1 MRNRV
6 PVLGMAAA
14 VTILVACGGDKESTG
29 PNLLPTVTYKATL
42 TGAAERPTPVA
53 SNGTGSFTG
62 VYDPN
67 TGLMTYTVTYSGL
80 GSAST
85 ASHIHCCGTDA
96 QAVGVLVNFQT
107 FGNVLFT
114 PGPTSQTYNGVILLT
129 PAFSASATING
140 DSLRKAMDAG
150 LTYVNVHSSQF
161 PGGEVRGQIVKQ

>member
-6 PVLGMAAA
+6 AVLGMAAA
-14 VTILVACGGDKESTG
+14 VTILVACGSDKSSTQ

-42 TGAAERPTPVA
+42 TGAAERPAPVTT
-53 SNGTGSFTG
+53 SGTGSFTG

-85 ASHIHCCGTDA
+85 ASHIHCCGTA
-96 QAVGVLVNFQT
+96 EQAVGVLVNFAT
-107 FGNVLFT
+107 FGNVVFT

-129 PAFSASATING
+129 PAFSASAAING

-150 LTYVNVHSSQF
+150 LTYVSVHSSQF